1 MAVVRRPVLAK
12 ARQLPSS
19 RSQWILEIPS
29 QSNQRNPAARDLFA
43 SQAPNT
49 ANAFSRSVEFRSL
62 VILAGGVP
70 GPHGDRHGSAAIS
83 LLPHARGHPGEGPF
97 WMAEPCRQQPAMCGH
112 RLGGLPLSL
121 AAAASGGL
129 SSLYHADIF
138 IELSIL

>member
-1 MAVVRRPVLAK
+1 MAVVRGPVLAK

-19 RSQWILEIPS
+19 RSQPILEIPS
-29 QSNQRNPAARDLFA
+29 QSSQRNPAARDLFA

-83 LLPHARGHPGEGPF
+83 LLPHRRGHPEKVHF
-97 WMAEPCRQQPAMCGH
+97 EWLNH
-112 RLGGLPLSL
+112 VV
-121 AAAASGGL
+121 
-129 SSLYHADIF
+129 SSLQCVVTGLAVCR
-138 IELSIL
+138 